1 MRDLKVHHRRNPALP
16 IYSKRLKRYKNNKQR
31 KFENKLFRNN
41 ELFYKNLADNK
52 TQNNNGIP
60 NINEITRILVKH
72 MVK

>member
-16 IYSKRLKRYKNNKQR
+16 IYSKRLKRYKQR